1 MDSQASTTSAHDRR
15 KFTRIFFDAES
26 VLTQADKAWSVQL
39 IDISL
44 HGLLVETA
52 EIAEIDTA
60 TPCTVS
66 IHLGGDV
73 QIRMQGNIAHQE
85 GRRLGMNCT
94 GLELES
100 LMHLR
105 RLVELN
111 KGDTRLL
118 ERELSALY

>member
-1 MDSQASTTSAHDRR
+1 MALTESDDERR
-15 KFTRIFFDAES
+15 LFTRIFFDAES
-26 VLTQADKAWSVQL
+26 VLAQGDKAWSVQL

-52 EIAEIDTA
+52 EAAEIDKTA
-60 TPCTVS
+60 LCTVS

-73 QIRMQGNIAHQE
+73 QIQMQGNIVRQR
-85 GRRLGMNCT
+85 GNRLGMNCA
-94 GLELES
+94 GVELES

-111 KGDTRLL
+111 QGDSKLL
-118 ERELSALY
+118 ERELKALY